1 MAADASGVATVVAIL
16 GGASVAAAAAGA
28 SAGAAALSRRPKP
41 YHDTTPS
48 LSHVWRQASAVGAAT
63 ASAAL
68 AGGAAADASQD
79 GVEPS
84 AALSSCQS
92 AGVGGT
98 HGFSS
103 AFRTTLPR
111 WQPALE
117 CCQALAKPRIVAK

>member
-1 MAADASGVATVVAIL
+1 MAIL
-16 GGASVAAAAAGA
+16 GGASVAAAAGA